1 MTARV
6 LLLALLALALRLE
19 AQNPT
24 PSPQPGTTQSV
35 LPIFRAQLPGG
46 IYEVGVRSI
55 VAVSIHEY
63 IVDAAARVVEVNLD
77 TNSSLFA
84 RFYFLEPNTPGPPST
99 VASGAL
105 AKAQELLTTTSDKAG
120 VDVWRKVVKNY
131 PVTTHAK
138 TAEFRVQ
145 SREDLNKIF
154 DAADEA
160 FRFQRPKTV
169 KIE

>member
-1 MTARV
+1 
-6 LLLALLALALRLE
+6 
-19 AQNPT
+19 
-24 PSPQPGTTQSV
+24 
-35 LPIFRAQLPGG
+35 
-46 IYEVGVRSI
+46 
-55 VAVSIHEY
+55 
-63 IVDAAARVVEVNLD
+63 
-77 TNSSLFA
+77 
-84 RFYFLEPNTPGPPST
+84 
-99 VASGAL
+99 L